1 MASPCLTT
9 IITTFELLNPHAM
22 LLTVNCVLIL
32 TLSEEAESYISPK
45 HAEMLHSTCTL
56 LNSQTRF
63 PQCHT
68 RTPSLPAYMH
78 IQWTICLI
86 SNISGHYGSYS
97 SRSGWYTHEQGKKK
111 GGGTGRGGAFQRAF
125 KSFLRKKSQ
134 YTVTCTQQAAVHF
147 KLNPHVSA
155 ENTHTGIKKF
165 SLFHHKGGLYRDL
178 MRDLSGSILTNTNRP
193 IPWNP
198 RGSQEK
204 AARRVTGQSHHQP
217 QIHDKSHGH
226 SKADTPTASRPDA
239 VLGAF
244 P

>member
-1 MASPCLTT
+1 MPNRSYSVRLPFSLPTRKENLPECTFSEHSFHLNVKKSHLSLSPSEELVISQLKKLSICIFINLGIYCLYILVVKISILNETRSEMASPCLTPV
-9 IITTFELLNPHAM
+9 ITTYELLNPHAM

-111 GGGTGRGGAFQRAF
+111 GGGGLF
-125 KSFLRKKSQ
+125 KEHS
-134 YTVTCTQQAAVHF
+134 
-147 KLNPHVSA
+147 
-155 ENTHTGIKKF
+155 
-165 SLFHHKGGLYRDL
+165 
-178 MRDLSGSILTNTNRP
+178 
-193 IPWNP
+193 
-198 RGSQEK
+198 
-204 AARRVTGQSHHQP
+204 RV
-217 QIHDKSHGH
+217 
-226 SKADTPTASRPDA
+226 
-239 VLGAF
+239 F
-244 P
+244 